1 MCGLQDNSTR
11 YRACRYAG
19 IFSST
24 TRAKMKIFPHA
35 RTVQEHQCLILK
47 ALSARFSAPIAVPEW
62 SKISIKDHRVRARTA
77 PKTQT
82 CPAKPLKSL
91 CSM

>member
-1 MCGLQDNSTR
+1 MRL
-11 YRACRYAG
+11 AG
-19 IFSST
+19 QFNQIPRLSLRGDF
-24 TRAKMKIFPHA
+24 FLHHA
-35 RTVQEHQCLILK
+35 RKDEDISARATVQEHQCLILK